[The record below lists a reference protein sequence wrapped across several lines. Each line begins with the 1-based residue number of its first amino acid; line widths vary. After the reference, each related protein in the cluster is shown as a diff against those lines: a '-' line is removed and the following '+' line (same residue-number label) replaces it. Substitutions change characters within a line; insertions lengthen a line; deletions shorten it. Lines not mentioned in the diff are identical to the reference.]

1 MPLRWACAAVL
12 GVMSAAAQESPGS
25 ITGTVVDAIPLFIPN
40 ATVTIL
46 SPVERAI
53 SADAAGNFNIAGLAP
68 GTYKLRVQAPGFV
81 SKGLEIAVES
91 DRETSLVHV
100 TLEVKAQ
107 GPCVGSPRKPRISA
121 QKLPAGGNPQ
131 VTGSARLET
140 GLGLSDPTLTLL
152 LAGTSKIIAETST
165 GKNGKFQFE
174 DVKPGEYDIEA
185 SFETSTYTKVRNLR
199 VRDHH
204 VLEVRLTWADPG
216 LCF

>member
-1 MPLRWACAAVL
+1 
-12 GVMSAAAQESPGS
+12 
-25 ITGTVVDAIPLFIPN
+25 
-40 ATVTIL
+40 
-46 SPVERAI
+46 
-53 SADAAGNFNIAGLAP
+53 
-68 GTYKLRVQAPGFV
+68 
-81 SKGLEIAVES
+81 
-91 DRETSLVHV
+91 LVHV

-131 VTGSARLET
+131 VTGSARRET